1 MQWENLH
8 IIGTCQDLE
17 KRFLRLTSAPESH
30 MVRPVSVLKR
40 SLSMVVEK
48 WKQKQDYHYTCDQL
62 KSIRQDLTVSFSS
75 KSMNCYLL
83 SQLCKSEINTKKSFT
98 YYFFGP
104 LIQGF
109 ISIGA
114 RYSGRIHDPGV

>member
-1 MQWENLH
+1 MVYLASNKSSLLGDNFEESCMQWENLH

-62 KSIRQDLTVSFSS
+62 KSIRQDLTVSLAP
-75 KSMNCYLL
+75 KTNYHLL
-83 SQLCKSEINTKKSFT
+83 SE
-98 YYFFGP
+98 
-104 LIQGF
+104 
-109 ISIGA
+109 
-114 RYSGRIHDPGV
+114 

>member
-62 KSIRQDLTVSFSS
+62 KSIRQDLTVSYSS
-75 KSMNCYLL
+75 
-83 SQLCKSEINTKKSFT
+83 
-98 YYFFGP
+98 
-104 LIQGF
+104 
-109 ISIGA
+109 
-114 RYSGRIHDPGV
+114 

>member
-1 MQWENLH
+1 MIPLFLGDNFEESCMQWENLH

-62 KSIRQDLTVSFSS
+62 KSIRQDLTVSFSH
-75 KSMNCYLL
+75 
-83 SQLCKSEINTKKSFT
+83 
-98 YYFFGP
+98 YYCR
-104 LIQGF
+104 IQGRF
-109 ISIGA
+109 QSGLFWSDTCIVRLELLYSHAYFPIS
-114 RYSGRIHDPGV
+114 

>member
-75 KSMNCYLL
+75 KNMNHYL
-83 SQLCKSEINTKKSFT
+83 LCKSEINTKKFQVL
-98 YYFFGP
+98 FHCP

>member
-75 KSMNCYLL
+75 INITIICYAKVRLTL
-83 SQLCKSEINTKKSFT
+83 KSFK
-98 YYFFGP
+98 YYFIAP
-104 LIQGF
+104 
-109 ISIGA
+109 
-114 RYSGRIHDPGV
+114 